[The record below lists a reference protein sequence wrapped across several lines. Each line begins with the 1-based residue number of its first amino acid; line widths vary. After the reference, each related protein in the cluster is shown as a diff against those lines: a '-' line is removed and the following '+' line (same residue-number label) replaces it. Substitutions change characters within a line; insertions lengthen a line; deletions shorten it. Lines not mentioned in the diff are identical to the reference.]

1 MYRPREA
8 MRGFNSTLAMQTS
21 NRRKRRPTGRPRKP
35 FNQTQ
40 QYARK
45 INKQSNAQA
54 RKARGPSTTIVI
66 STYQNT
72 PEWEWFCGFHK
83 GKGNRNSV
91 SRQAREDLRK
101 ILAERN
107 DHNQTILV
115 EGLERSLKARILELE
130 YRDAEILNLRHA
142 LGYHGRKFEP
152 NCEACAATTA
162 EVIRE

>member
-1 MYRPREA
+1 MFGPREV
-8 MRGFNSTLAMQTS
+8 MRGFRSTLAMQTS
-21 NRRKRRPTGRPRKP
+21 TRRKRRPTGRPRKP
-35 FNQTQ
+35 FDQTQ
-40 QYARK
+40 HYAR
-45 INKQSNAQA
+45 IIEKQSNAA
-54 RKARGPSTTIVI
+54 AKKARGPSTTITI

-72 PEWEWFCGFHK
+72 PEWEWFCSFHK

-101 ILAERN
+101 IIAERT
-107 DHNQTILV
+107 DHDQTILV
-115 EGLERSLKARILELE
+115 AGLERSLKARILELE

-142 LGYHGRKFEP
+142 LGYHSRKFEP